1 MAYCRAGSPVTLA
14 AQGRRYWG
22 QSVNIFVR
30 IALAAALMVAAG
42 ITPVT
47 SQAAQVTSR
56 PIEDCKPLIRA
67 NNNFVEIGFL
77 PQPNRLPTTGSV
89 KITAV
94 FVDFTDEP
102 AQIEAQQYF
111 SQFVRQ
117 GLTHIEDFSYGQVR
131 FDIDGPHGWIR
142 MPRPSSEYSFFRGM
156 SNEDFR
162 AFAESAL
169 RQADSSVD
177 FSQTD
182 GFIVVVPPSI
192 RRGFDVS
199 PAFVE
204 TPETG
209 VRVDGNLLMNG
220 TVIGTDA
227 PWARPLVL
235 AHEILHTMGLVDL
248 YSFASTPPDFA
259 TQHEFVGPYGTMG
272 DITGRAP
279 GLFAWERWVL
289 KWIRDDQ
296 IACLGEGVHTVELNS
311 VNRDSSGSRMSVLP
325 LGGSRFLALEART
338 STGLDSRGFNGVL
351 PYVVDP
357 SIPTGYGPIR
367 VPRDSGGSV
376 MEPLGV
382 GMTLAVEGVGIE
394 VVSRTGDSFTVRV
407 HSPVPSP
414 TVPSAVV
421 GAKATRLFGSN
432 VTVSWRE
439 PLHTGW
445 TLITGYEYRVGKGP
459 WAASDGSR
467 VSLRAPKRGQ
477 SLVVEVRAVNSQGV
491 GPSTRVTYR
500 SR

>member
-1 MAYCRAGSPVTLA
+1 M
-14 AQGRRYWG
+14 
-22 QSVNIFVR
+22 NIFVR
-30 IALAAALMVAAG
+30 IALAASLIVAAG
-42 ITPVT
+42 IAPAT
-47 SQAAQVTSR
+47 SQAAQATSR

-94 FVDFTDEP
+94 FVDFSDEP
-102 AQIEAQQYF
+102 ARIGAHEYF

-117 GLTHIEDFSYGQVR
+117 GLSHIEDFGYGQVR

-142 MPRPSSEYSFFRGM
+142 MPKPSSDYSFYRGM

-192 RRGFDVS
+192 KRGFDVS

-204 TPETG
+204 TPQTG
-209 VRVDGNLLMNG
+209 VRVDGNVLMNG
-220 TVIGTDA
+220 TVITTDA

-248 YSFASTPPDFA
+248 YSFESTPPDYA
-259 TQHEFVGPYGTMG
+259 TQHEFVGPYGAMG

-279 GLFAWERWVL
+279 ALFAWERWVL

-296 IACLGEGVHTVELNS
+296 IACLGEGVHTLELKS
-311 VNRDSSGSRMSVLP
+311 VNGDSQGTRAGVVP

-357 SIPTGYGPIR
+357 SIPSGYGPIR
-367 VPRDSGGSV
+367 VPRDSRRSI
-376 MEPLGV
+376 MEPLRA
-382 GMTLAVEGVGIE
+382 GMTLALEGAGIE
-394 VVSRTGDSFTVRV
+394 VVSRSGDSFTVRV
-407 HSPVPSP
+407 YSPAPSP
-414 TVPSAVV
+414 TTPSAVV
-421 GAKATRLFGSN
+421 GARATRLFGSN

-439 PLHTGW
+439 PLHAGW
-445 TLITGYEYRVGKGP
+445 TSVTGYEYRLSRGP
-459 WAASDGSR
+459 WTATSKTQ
-467 VSLRAPKRGQ
+467 VSLRAPKRGRAL
-477 SLVVEVRAVNSQGV
+477 SIEVRAVNSQGV

-500 SR
+500 AR